1 MAIKGNLQN
10 NWFVKTAISGVM
22 SKILPAKTSK
32 GAQKADNL
40 NTRASENELCE
51 VKILDDEPKTVN
63 VSMHELAVGEFDGVI
78 GNPNHSNLN
87 FNIEFTAD
95 GVMNDITEDNV
106 VRIIKSAGAMGGGT
120 FFDQLFESENLSK
133 KQKVDGAIHVIK
145 CLQEKAVKEGF
156 YDNIG
161 NLISEAI
168 RNLGAQD
175 ESGSFELDA
184 AKVNEISKVI
194 NSGIYETIQKD
205 IEKQG
210 ISGEIDEDFSQG
222 DIGDCWLLASIKS
235 ISYTPKGQEILK
247 NCISVNEE
255 GAIAVTLQGVGKTYI
270 ISRDEFKENKN
281 YSQGDGDVKAIEIAM
296 EKYMKENNIGNN
308 TIEEGG
314 WMGLAY
320 EVLIDNSEKIQG
332 TPVKE
337 CGDDIIKKAKDP
349 NFICTVSS
357 YEAKDAWVKGVF
369 AQDEEGN
376 DVQIRTY
383 HAYSVVNSDDRFVYL
398 VNPWDSGTTLK
409 LTHDDFKKTFDEA
422 AVYDFGKYK

>member
-1 MAIKGNLQN
+1 MAIKGNFQN

-22 SKILPAKTSK
+22 AKILPAKTPEDTRK
-32 GAQKADNL
+32 TDNSG
-40 NTRASENELCE
+40 TRVSENELCE
-51 VKILDDEPKTVN
+51 VRILDDEPKTVN
-63 VSMHELAVGEFDGVI
+63 VSMHELVVGEFDGVI
-78 GNPNHSNLN
+78 GNSNHPNLN

-95 GVMNDITEDNV
+95 GVMNDITKDNV
-106 VRIIKSAGAMGGGT
+106 VRIIKSAGAMGDGT

-133 KQKVDGAIHVIK
+133 KQKVDGAIYVVK

-175 ESGSFELDA
+175 ESDSFELDA
-184 AKVNEISKVI
+184 AKVNEISEVI

-255 GAIAVTLQGVGKTYI
+255 GAIAVTLQGVGKTYTI
-270 ISRDEFKENKN
+270 TRDEFKENKN
-281 YSQGDGDVKAIEIAM
+281 YSQGDGDVKAIEMAV
-296 EKYMKENNIGNN
+296 EKYMKENNIGNG

-314 WMGLAY
+314 WDGWAFNI
-320 EVLIDNSEKIQG
+320 LIDSSKAVQATDVQENG
-332 TPVKE
+332 AN
-337 CGDDIIKKAKDP
+337 IIKKAKEP
-349 NFICTVSS
+349 NFICTVSCQNT
-357 YEAKDAWVKGVF
+357 KDDWVKDVV
-369 AQDEEGN
+369 AQDEKGN
-376 DVQIRTY
+376 NIQIRTY
-383 HAYSVVNSDDRFVYL
+383 HAYSVVNSDDKFVYII
-398 VNPWDSGTTLK
+398 NPWDSGTTLK
-409 LTHDDFKKTFDEA
+409 LTHDDFMNAFNKA
-422 AVYDFGKYK
+422 AVYDLF